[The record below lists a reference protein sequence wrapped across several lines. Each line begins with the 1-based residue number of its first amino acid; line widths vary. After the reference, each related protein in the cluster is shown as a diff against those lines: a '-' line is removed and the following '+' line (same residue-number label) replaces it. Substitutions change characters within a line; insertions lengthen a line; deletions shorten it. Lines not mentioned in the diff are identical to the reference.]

1 MTQISIAATT
11 DIHGFLDE
19 GLTALP
25 TTLQE
30 ISADLLLDNGDFFV
44 GSSFASFGYD
54 QGALSPL
61 VTIANELAYDVMIPG
76 NHDLDFGLTWLL
88 RQVAELKADYICANL
103 KDADGVDL
111 FPAYTIKTI
120 KDSKV
125 AVIGLMTAAFSQL
138 SSLAVAEEVLV
149 VDPFV
154 ALRGVLEHLHPE
166 ACDLVIVCYH
176 GGLTNDPKTG
186 ATWFYPSS
194 EDQAYQ
200 LMEAFPEIDSLI
212 CGHQHF
218 TNHAQHPH
226 QTALLQAGT
235 RAHYLGHQLFDI
247 EEGQPTLVENRLLP
261 LRAHDLAQSSAQ
273 AYPLGL
279 KVRTAYQAWLQ
290 QSVSLSSIRAWI
302 KSRYPADYY
311 QLDFKARTL
320 GKFAD
325 ELVAPFPLS
334 YYYLP
339 GKEVAHLLDGDLP
352 LESDSFYSILA
363 ITGRLPQTR
372 LREGLLLPLFDEII
386 KNKAY

>member
-11 DIHGFLDE
+11 DVHGFLDE
-19 GLTALP
+19 GLAALP
-25 TTLQE
+25 TVLQD
-30 ISADLLLDNGDFFV
+30 IGADLLLDNGDFFV
-44 GSSFASFGYD
+44 GSSFATFGYD
-54 QGALSPL
+54 QEAVSPL
-61 VTIANELAYDVMIPG
+61 VSVANELAYDVMIPG

-88 RQVAELKADYICANL
+88 RQVVELKVDYICANL
-103 KDADGVDL
+103 KDAQGVDI

-120 KDSKV
+120 KGLKV

-138 SSLAVAEEVLV
+138 CPLEVAEEVIV
-149 VDPFV
+149 IDPFD
-154 ALRGVLEHLHPE
+154 ALRGVLEHLQPE

-176 GGLTNDPKTG
+176 GGLTNDPETG

-200 LMEAFPEIDSLI
+200 LMESFPEIDSLI

-218 TNHAQHPH
+218 TNHGLHPN
-226 QTALLQAGT
+226 QTALLQVGT
-235 RAHYLGHQLFDI
+235 RAHFLGHQLFEV
-247 EEGQPTLVENRLLP
+247 EEGRTRLVENRLLP
-261 LRAHDLAQSSAQ
+261 LQDQTPAYSLTFVGTTYQS
-273 AYPLGL
+273 
-279 KVRTAYQAWLQ
+279 WLQ

-320 GKFAD
+320 GEFAD

-352 LESDSFYSILA
+352 LESDRFYSILA